1 VPYVETID
9 GAEVNQNNSAKVLI
23 DYLKRVVLVITTKG
37 TTTSMITGKRL
48 RGRLAW
54 E

>member
-1 VPYVETID
+1 MD
-9 GAEVNQNNSAKVLI
+9 GAEVNRNNSAKVLI
-23 DYLKRVVLVITTKG
+23 DHLKRVVLVITAKG
-37 TTTSMITGKRL
+37 TTTSMIAGKRL